1 MIVHFNAKR
10 QYNKICLSR
19 TLFTIKFTLRVYF
32 TIDPPKEEVNPLD
45 PELFL
50 FVLAHP
56 VYKMR
61 IIQEPNTIE
70 L

>member
-1 MIVHFNAKR
+1 MLIN
-10 QYNKICLSR
+10 L
-19 TLFTIKFTLRVYF
+19 
-32 TIDPPKEEVNPLD
+32 LD
-45 PELFL
+45 PELFF

-70 L
+70 YETNCILKRKKRRVYTIFQIFGTYICRINI